1 MAVEP
6 LPLGRGFT
14 QFRGTC
20 TSVSFVI
27 TVVGEALI
35 DIIVDPAGNVTSVV
49 GGAPLNTAR
58 TIARLGVPA
67 TFLGG
72 VSTDAFGARIMRLLG
87 ADGVGYALGK
97 QVDEPTTLAIAQIDA
112 DGAATY
118 RFMMEGTSA
127 AAVTSQ
133 AALSHV
139 GPQCSALHVGTLGL
153 VLQPLADATAA
164 VVSASPADR
173 LVMVDPNCR
182 PSVMSSSDVFD
193 RTLRAVLERADV
205 VKVSGDDLAFIYPSV
220 EVHDAAVR
228 LQRESG
234 AVVLFTDGA
243 KSVHVLTESDDVV
256 LEVPKVAVVDTVG
269 AGDSFSGGFL
279 AQWQSKG
286 LGRAD
291 VANLDEV
298 LSAARFGIAVAAIT
312 CQRAGADPPNVQ
324 EVEMCRR

>member
-1 MAVEP
+1 VQ
-6 LPLGRGFT
+6 G
-14 QFRGTC
+14 C
-20 TSVSFVI
+20 TSVSPVI

-72 VSTDAFGARIMRLLG
+72 VSTDAFGARIMRLLQS
-87 ADGVGYALGK
+87 DGVGYALGS

-112 DGAATY
+112 HGAATY

-127 AAVTSQ
+127 AAVTPE
-133 AALSHV
+133 AALAHV
-139 GPQCSALHVGTLGL
+139 GSDCSALHVGTLGL

-164 VVSASPADR
+164 VVAASPDDR

-182 PSVMSSSDVFD
+182 PSVMTSSNVFE
-193 RTLRAVLERADV
+193 RTLRAVLERADI
-205 VKVSGDDLAFIYPSV
+205 VKVSGDDLAFIYPAL
-220 EVHDAAVR
+220 EVHDAAIT

-234 AVVLFTDGA
+234 AVILFTDGA
-243 KSVHVLTESDDVV
+243 KSVHVLTGSDDVI
-256 LEVPKVAVVDTVG
+256 LEVPQVVVVDTVG

-279 AQWQSKG
+279 AQWQTRG

-291 VANLDEV
+291 VTNLDEV
-298 LSAARFGIAVAAIT
+298 LSAARFGISVAGIT
-312 CQRAGADPPNVQ
+312 CQRPGADPPTVQ
-324 EVEMCRR
+324 EIEVH

>member
-1 MAVEP
+1 MVVEP
-6 LPLGRGFT
+6 PPLGRGST
-14 QFRGTC
+14 HVRGTC
-20 TSVSFVI
+20 TSVPSVV

-58 TIARLGVPA
+58 TIARLGVPS

-72 VSTDAFGARIMRLLG
+72 VSTDAFGARIMRLLQ
-87 ADGVGYALGK
+87 ADGVGYALGE
-97 QVDEPTTLAIAQIDA
+97 QVDVPTTLAIAQIDA

-127 AAVTSQ
+127 AAVTPK
-133 AALSHV
+133 AALSHI

-164 VVSASPADR
+164 VVEASPADR

-182 PSVMSSSDVFD
+182 PSVMTSSDVFD

-205 VKVSGDDLAFIYPSV
+205 VKVSGDDLAFIYPSID
-220 EVHDAAVR
+220 VHDAAVR

-243 KSVHVLTESDDVV
+243 KSVHVLTESDDVI
-256 LEVPKVAVVDTVG
+256 LEVPRVVVVDTVG

-279 AQWQSKG
+279 AQWQSRG

-312 CQRAGADPPNVQ
+312 CQRPGADPPNVQ
-324 EVEMCRR
+324 EMKVH

>member
-1 MAVEP
+1 MVVEP
-6 LPLGRGFT
+6 LPLGRGST
-14 QFRGTC
+14 HVRGTC

-58 TIARLGVPA
+58 TIARLGVPS

-72 VSTDAFGARIMRLLG
+72 VSTDAFGARIMRLLE
-87 ADGVGYALGK
+87 ADGVGYALGA

-127 AAVTSQ
+127 AAVTPQ
-133 AALSHV
+133 AALAHV
-139 GPQCSALHVGTLGL
+139 GPECSALHVGTLGL

-164 VVSASPADR
+164 VVAASPADR

-182 PSVMSSSDVFD
+182 PSVMTSSDVFD

-205 VKVSGDDLAFIYPSV
+205 VKVSGDDLAFIYPSI
-220 EVHDAAVR
+220 EIHDAAVR

-243 KSVHVLTESDDVV
+243 KSVHVLTESDDVT
-256 LEVPKVAVVDTVG
+256 LEVPRVVVVDTVG

-279 AQWQSKG
+279 AQWQTRG

-291 VANLDEV
+291 VTNLDEV
-298 LSAARFGIAVAAIT
+298 LSAARFGISVAGIT
-312 CQRAGADPPNVQ
+312 CQRPGADPPYVQ
-324 EVEMCRR
+324 EIEVR

>member
-1 MAVEP
+1 MVVEP
-6 LPLGRGFT
+6 LPLGRGST
-14 QFRGTC
+14 HVRAAC
-20 TSVSFVI
+20 TSVPSVI

-72 VSTDAFGARIMRLLG
+72 VSRDAFGARIMRLLE
-87 ADGVGYALGK
+87 ADGVGYALGE

-127 AAVTSQ
+127 AAVTPQ
-133 AALSHV
+133 AALSHI
-139 GPQCSALHVGTLGL
+139 GTECSALHVGTLGL
-153 VLQPLADATAA
+153 VLQPLAGASAA
-164 VVSASPADR
+164 VVAAAPADR

-182 PSVMSSSDVFD
+182 PSVMTSSDVFD
-193 RTLRAVLERADV
+193 RTLQAVLERADV
-205 VKVSGDDLAFIYPSV
+205 VKVSGDDLAFIYPSI
-220 EVHDAAVR
+220 ETHDAAVR

-243 KSVHVLTESDDVV
+243 RSVHVLTESDDVV
-256 LEVPKVAVVDTVG
+256 LEVPRVTVVDTVG

-279 AQWQSKG
+279 AQWLSKG

-312 CQRAGADPPNVQ
+312 CQRPGADPPNVQ

>member
-1 MAVEP
+1 
-6 LPLGRGFT
+6 
-14 QFRGTC
+14 
-20 TSVSFVI
+20 
-27 TVVGEALI
+27 
-35 DIIVDPAGNVTSVV
+35 V

-58 TIARLGVPA
+58 TIARLGVPS

-72 VSTDAFGARIMRLLG
+72 VSTDAFGARIMRLLE
-87 ADGVGYALGK
+87 ADGVGYALGA

-127 AAVTSQ
+127 AAVTPQ
-133 AALSHV
+133 AALAHV
-139 GPQCSALHVGTLGL
+139 GPECSALHVGTLGL

-164 VVSASPADR
+164 VVAASPADR

-182 PSVMSSSDVFD
+182 PSVMTSSDVFD

-205 VKVSGDDLAFIYPSV
+205 VKVSGDDLAFIYPSI
-220 EVHDAAVR
+220 EIHDAAVR

-243 KSVHVLTESDDVV
+243 KSVHVLTESDDVT
-256 LEVPKVAVVDTVG
+256 LEVPRVVVVDTVG

-279 AQWQSKG
+279 AQWQTRG

-291 VANLDEV
+291 VTNLDEV
-298 LSAARFGIAVAAIT
+298 LSAARFGISVAGIT
-312 CQRAGADPPNVQ
+312 CQRPGADPPYVQ
-324 EVEMCRR
+324 EIEVR

>member
-72 VSTDAFGARIMRLLG
+72 VSTDAFGARIMRLLE

-205 VKVSGDDLAFIYPSV
+205 VKVSGDDLAFIYPSI

-298 LSAARFGIAVAAIT
+298 LSSARFGIAVAAIT

>member
-1 MAVEP
+1 
-6 LPLGRGFT
+6 
-14 QFRGTC
+14 
-20 TSVSFVI
+20 VI

-58 TIARLGVPA
+58 TIARLGVPS

-72 VSTDAFGARIMRLLG
+72 VSTDAFGARIMRLLE
-87 ADGVGYALGK
+87 ADGVGYALGA

-127 AAVTSQ
+127 AAVTPQ
-133 AALSHV
+133 AALAHV
-139 GPQCSALHVGTLGL
+139 GPECSALHVGTLGL

-164 VVSASPADR
+164 VVAASPADR

-182 PSVMSSSDVFD
+182 PSVMTSSDVFD

-205 VKVSGDDLAFIYPSV
+205 VKVSGDDLAFIYPSM
-220 EVHDAAVR
+220 EIHDAAVR

-243 KSVHVLTESDDVV
+243 KSVHVLTESDDVT
-256 LEVPKVAVVDTVG
+256 LEVPRVVVVDTVG

-279 AQWQSKG
+279 AQWQTRG

-291 VANLDEV
+291 VSNLDEV
-298 LSAARFGIAVAAIT
+298 LSAARFGISVAGST
-312 CQRAGADPPNVQ
+312 CQRPGADPPHVQ
-324 EVEMCRR
+324 EIEVR

>member
-1 MAVEP
+1 
-6 LPLGRGFT
+6 
-14 QFRGTC
+14 
-20 TSVSFVI
+20 
-27 TVVGEALI
+27 
-35 DIIVDPAGNVTSVV
+35 VTSVV

-58 TIARLGVPA
+58 TIARLGVPS

-72 VSTDAFGARIMRLLG
+72 VSTDAFGGRIMRLLE
-87 ADGVGYALGK
+87 ADGVGYALGA

-127 AAVTSQ
+127 AAVTPQ
-133 AALSHV
+133 AALAHV
-139 GPQCSALHVGTLGL
+139 GPECSALHVGTLGL

-164 VVSASPADR
+164 VVAASPADR

-182 PSVMSSSDVFD
+182 PSVMTSSDVFD

-205 VKVSGDDLAFIYPSV
+205 VKVSGDDLAFIYPSI
-220 EVHDAAVR
+220 EIHDAAVR

-243 KSVHVLTESDDVV
+243 KSVHVLTESDDIT
-256 LEVPKVAVVDTVG
+256 LEVPRVVVVDTVG

-279 AQWQSKG
+279 AQWQTRG

-291 VANLDEV
+291 VTNLDEV
-298 LSAARFGIAVAAIT
+298 LSAARFGISVAGIT
-312 CQRAGADPPNVQ
+312 CQRPGADPPYVQ
-324 EVEMCRR
+324 EIEVR

>member
-1 MAVEP
+1 MQ
-6 LPLGRGFT
+6 G
-14 QFRGTC
+14 C
-20 TSVSFVI
+20 TSVSPVI

-72 VSTDAFGARIMRLLG
+72 VSTDAFGARIMRLLQS
-87 ADGVGYALGK
+87 DGVGYALGS

-112 DGAATY
+112 HGAATY

-127 AAVTSQ
+127 AAVTPE
-133 AALSHV
+133 AALAHV
-139 GPQCSALHVGTLGL
+139 GSDCSALHVGTLGL

-164 VVSASPADR
+164 VVAASPDDR

-182 PSVMSSSDVFD
+182 PSVMTSSNVFE
-193 RTLRAVLERADV
+193 RTLRAVLERADI
-205 VKVSGDDLAFIYPSV
+205 VKVSGDDLAFIYPAL
-220 EVHDAAVR
+220 EVHDAAIT

-234 AVVLFTDGA
+234 AVILFTDGA
-243 KSVHVLTESDDVV
+243 KSVHVLTGSDDVI
-256 LEVPKVAVVDTVG
+256 LEVPQVVVVDTVG

-279 AQWQSKG
+279 AQWQTRG

-291 VANLDEV
+291 VTNLDEV
-298 LSAARFGIAVAAIT
+298 LSAARFGISVAGIT
-312 CQRAGADPPNVQ
+312 CQRPGADPPTVQ
-324 EVEMCRR
+324 EIEVH

>member
-1 MAVEP
+1 
-6 LPLGRGFT
+6 
-14 QFRGTC
+14 
-20 TSVSFVI
+20 VI

-58 TIARLGVPA
+58 TIARLGVPS

-72 VSTDAFGARIMRLLG
+72 VSTDAFGARIMRLLE
-87 ADGVGYALGK
+87 ADGVGYALGA

-127 AAVTSQ
+127 AAVTPQ
-133 AALSHV
+133 AALAHV
-139 GPQCSALHVGTLGL
+139 GPECSALHVGTLGL

-164 VVSASPADR
+164 VVAASPADR

-182 PSVMSSSDVFD
+182 PSVMTSSDVFD

-205 VKVSGDDLAFIYPSV
+205 VKVSGDDLAFIYPSI
-220 EVHDAAVR
+220 EIHDAAVR

-243 KSVHVLTESDDVV
+243 KSVHVLTESDDIT
-256 LEVPKVAVVDTVG
+256 LEVPRVVVVDTVG

-279 AQWQSKG
+279 AQWQTRG
-286 LGRAD
+286 LGRAN
-291 VANLDEV
+291 VTNLDEV
-298 LSAARFGIAVAAIT
+298 LSAARFGISVAGIT
-312 CQRAGADPPNVQ
+312 CQRPGADPPYVQ
-324 EVEMCRR
+324 EIEVR

>member
-1 MAVEP
+1 MVVEP
-6 LPLGRGFT
+6 LPLGRGST
-14 QFRGTC
+14 HVRAAC
-20 TSVSFVI
+20 TSVPSVI

-72 VSTDAFGARIMRLLG
+72 VSRDAFGARIMRLLE
-87 ADGVGYALGK
+87 ADGVGYALGE

-118 RFMMEGTSA
+118 RFMMEGTLA
-127 AAVTSQ
+127 AAVTPR
-133 AALSHV
+133 AALSHI
-139 GPQCSALHVGTLGL
+139 GTECSALHVGTLGL
-153 VLQPLADATAA
+153 VLQPLADASAA
-164 VVSASPADR
+164 VVAAAPADR

-182 PSVMSSSDVFD
+182 PSVMTSSDVFD
-193 RTLRAVLERADV
+193 RTLQAVLERADV
-205 VKVSGDDLAFIYPSV
+205 VKVSGDDLAFIYPSI
-220 EVHDAAVR
+220 ETHDAAVR

-243 KSVHVLTESDDVV
+243 RSVHVLTESDDVV
-256 LEVPKVAVVDTVG
+256 LEVPRVTVVDTVG

-279 AQWQSKG
+279 AQWLSKG

-312 CQRAGADPPNVQ
+312 CQRPGADPPNVQ